1 MPSVNFTVKWPNGEL
16 IQYYSPST
24 VIYEYLA
31 NGHSYPAIQFLKLA
45 DDGLSAAS
53 ERVRVRYGFACS
65 SAMDSLSTIK
75 RQANLFA
82 LKDEDQIEITEMH
95 NE

>member
-1 MPSVNFTVKWPNGEL
+1 MPSVNFTVKWPNGEQ

-31 NGHSYPAIQFLKLA
+31 KGHSYPAIQFLTLA
-45 DDGLSAAS
+45 EDGLSAAS

-82 LKDEDQIEITEMH
+82 LKDEDQIEITEMQ